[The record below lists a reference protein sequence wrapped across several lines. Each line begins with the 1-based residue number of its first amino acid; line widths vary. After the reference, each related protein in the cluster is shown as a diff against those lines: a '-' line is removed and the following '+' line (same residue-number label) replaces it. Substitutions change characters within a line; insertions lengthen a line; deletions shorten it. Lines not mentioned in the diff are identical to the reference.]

1 MSVQIEVKFPPASQA
16 IIKDLNPAKTL
27 EAIRRA
33 MTRALEV
40 TAGRIQEHRLS
51 GRGPFPPA
59 LHRLGQVTQ
68 QLTRST
74 HATPAKIQPNSSV
87 VGAIGA
93 SVVYAAVHEFGSR
106 KKNIP
111 ARAPFQTGIRENLNY
126 IEAEM
131 EKEILKGLQGEA

>member
-1 MSVQIEVKFPPASQA
+1 MSVEIQVQFPPASQA
-16 IIKDLNPAKTL
+16 IIKDLDPIKTV
-27 EAIRRA
+27 EAIKRG

-74 HATPAKIQPNSSV
+74 RATPAKIQPNATV
-87 VGAIGA
+87 VGAIGS
-93 SVVYAAVHEFGSR
+93 SVIYAAVHEFGSR
-106 KKNIP
+106 RKNIP

-126 IEAEM
+126 IVQEM
-131 EKEILKGLQGEA
+131 EKEILKTLQGNP

>member
-1 MSVQIEVKFPPASQA
+1 MSVAIQIQIPPASQA
-16 IIKDLNPAKTL
+16 IIKDLDPVKTL
-27 EAIRRA
+27 EAIRRG
-33 MTRALEV
+33 MTRGLEV
-40 TAGRIQEHRLS
+40 TAGRIQQHRLS
-51 GRGPFPPA
+51 GLGPFPPA

-74 HATPAKIQPNSSV
+74 RATPAKIESNSSV

-126 IEAEM
+126 IGGEI
-131 EKEILKGLQGEA
+131 EKEIIKTFKGKA

>member
-1 MSVQIEVKFPPASQA
+1 M
-16 IIKDLNPAKTL
+16 IKDLDPAKTL
-27 EAIRRA
+27 EAIRRG

-40 TAGRIQEHRLS
+40 TTGRIQENRLS

-59 LHRLGQVTQ
+59 FHRVGQVTQ

-74 HATPAKIQPNSSV
+74 RATPAKIESNSSV

-93 SVVYAAVHEFGSR
+93 SVIYAAVHEFGSR

-126 IEAEM
+126 IEGEM
-131 EKEILKGLQGEA
+131 EKEILKTLNGTP

>member
-1 MSVQIEVKFPPASQA
+1 MSVEIQVQFPPASQA
-16 IIKDLNPAKTL
+16 IIKDLDPVKTL
-27 EAIRRA
+27 EAIQRG

-40 TAGRIQEHRLS
+40 TTGRIQESRLS

-74 HATPAKIQPNSSV
+74 RASPATIQPNSSV
-87 VGAIGA
+87 VGAIGS
-93 SVVYAAVHEFGSR
+93 SVIYAAVHEFGSP
-106 KKNIP
+106 KKKIP

-126 IEAEM
+126 IQSEI
-131 EKEILKGLQGEA
+131 EKEIFKTLQGTP

>member
-1 MSVQIEVKFPPASQA
+1 MNVEIKVPPVSQA
-16 IIKDLNPAKTL
+16 IIKDLDPSKTL
-27 EAIRRA
+27 EAIRRG

-40 TAGRIQEHRLS
+40 TAGRIQQNRLS

-74 HATPAKIQPNSSV
+74 RATPAKIQGNSV

-93 SVVYAAVHEFGSR
+93 SVIYAAVHEFGSR

-111 ARAPFQTGIRENLNY
+111 ARAPFQTGIRENLDY
-126 IEAEM
+126 IEEEM
-131 EKEILKGLQGEA
+131 EKEIIKELRGQT

>member
-1 MSVQIEVKFPPASQA
+1 MSVEIQIRLTPQSKLA
-16 IIKDLNPAKTL
+16 IKDLDPFKSL
-27 EAIRRA
+27 EAIQRG

-74 HATPAKIQPNSSV
+74 RSTPAKIEPNSSV

-93 SVVYAAVHEFGSR
+93 PVIYAAVHEFGSR

-126 IEAEM
+126 IVDEM
-131 EKEILKGLQGEA
+131 EKEIFKTLEGRP

>member
-1 MSVQIEVKFPPASQA
+1 MSVQIQVQFPPASKA
-16 IIKDLNPAKTL
+16 IIKDLDPAKTL
-27 EAIRRA
+27 EAIKRG

-40 TAGRIQEHRLS
+40 TTGRIQEQRLS

-59 LHRLGQVTQ
+59 FHRLGQVTQ

-74 HATPAKIQPNSSV
+74 RATPAKIQSNSSV
-87 VGAIGA
+87 VGAIGS
-93 SVVYAAVHEFGSR
+93 SVIYAAVHEFGSR

-126 IEAEM
+126 IEREM
-131 EKEILKGLQGEA
+131 EKEILKTLQGQP